1 MKFKS
6 RTFLRNFGVLALLV
20 VVLCTVLSLFTIKGN
35 LKKELTDARNE
46 LVLILVLGFLVLVVG
61 GLLIYSIARITDSE
75 VRRADRALQE
85 SEEKYRSLANQ
96 VPVGIYRTTEQGQ
109 ILYAN
114 PALATMLG
122 YDSAEELRDVIV
134 QDTFVEPQQRERYL
148 MKWKKNK
155 GIMTIET
162 NLLTKDGKKIWV
174 RDYGKAVSDDKGK
187 ILYFDG
193 IIEDITVQN
202 QVTEERQK
210 LEEQLRQ
217 AQKMEAIGNLAGGIA
232 HDFNNLLGVIIG
244 YSEMTMENIAKSD
257 PNRSNMEKVLVACQR
272 AREMVKHILAFSR
285 KTEKER
291 KSVQLSEIV
300 NESLKLLRSA
310 LPSTIEIRQD
320 IPRLSGPILA
330 NWTEIH
336 QVIMNLCTNA
346 AHAMRDKGGILNIQ
360 LREIKLDP
368 QSIFLKNMQP
378 GTYQQLI
385 ISDTGHGMTPDIMNR
400 IFEPY
405 FTTKT
410 KSEGTGMGLS
420 VAHGIIRSHGGEIT
434 VYSELGKGTTFHI
447 YLPVT
452 EIKKILEVEETE
464 ELRGG
469 DEYILFVDDEETL
482 VELAQRML
490 ESLGYTVAVRTSSI
504 EALEAFRNDPYR
516 FALVITDQTMP
527 NMTGLQLSGKIRQIR
542 PDIPIILCTGFSE
555 NANEEIV
562 KTHQINAF
570 VMKPI
575 LKKDIA
581 RVIRNVLDQQNV
593 LS

>member
-1 MKFKS
+1 MA
-6 RTFLRNFGVLALLV
+6 FLMV
-20 VVLCTVLSLFTIKGN
+20 VVFAAFSLFIFNEN
-35 LKKELTDARNE
+35 LKNEFTDASRG
-46 LVLILVLGFLVLVVG
+46 LLLIILFGLLVLVVG
-61 GLLIYSIARITDSE
+61 GLVIYGIARITNYE
-75 VRRADRALQE
+75 VHRAEKALLD

-96 VPVGIYRTTEQGQ
+96 VPVGIYRTSEQGQ

-114 PALATMLG
+114 PALAAMLD
-122 YDSAEELRDVIV
+122 YDSVEELREINVR
-134 QDTFVEPQQRERYL
+134 DTFVDPQQRERNL
-148 MKWKKNK
+148 AKWKKNK
-155 GIMTIET
+155 GIMTVEA
-162 NLLTKDGKKIWV
+162 NLLTKYGKKIWV
-174 RDYGKAVSDDKGK
+174 RDHGKAVSDDNGK

-193 IIEDITVQN
+193 IIEDITLQN

-232 HDFNNLLGVIIG
+232 HDFNNILGVIIG
-244 YSEMTMENIAKSD
+244 YSEMTMEKITQSD
-257 PNRSNMEKVLVACQR
+257 PNRSNMEKVMVACQR

-285 KTEKER
+285 KAGKER
-291 KSVQLSEIV
+291 KSVYLSEIV
-300 NESLKLLRSA
+300 NESIKLLRSA
-310 LPSTIEIRQD
+310 LPTTIEIRQQV
-320 IPRLSGPILA
+320 PGQTGSILA

-346 AHAMRDKGGILNIQ
+346 AHAMRDNGGILDIQ

-368 QSIFLKNMQP
+368 QSVFLKDLQA
-378 GTYQQLI
+378 GTYQQLT
-385 ISDTGHGMTPDIMNR
+385 ISDTGHGMTPEIMNR

-410 KSEGTGMGLS
+410 KGEGTGMGLA
-420 VAHGIIRSHGGEIT
+420 VAHGIVKSHGGEIT
-434 VYSELGKGTTFHI
+434 VYSEPGRGTTFHV

-452 EIKKILEVEETE
+452 EINKRVEVEETE
-464 ELRGG
+464 EVRGG

-482 VELAQRML
+482 VELAKQML
-490 ESLGYTVAVRTSSI
+490 ESLGYTVAARTSSI
-504 EALEAFRNDPYR
+504 EALEAFRSHPDR

-527 NMTGLQLSGKIRQIR
+527 HMTGLQLSGKLRQLR

-562 KTHQINAF
+562 KAHQINAF
-570 VMKPI
+570 VMKPL

-581 RVIRNVLDQQNV
+581 RVIRNVLDQ
-593 LS
+593 

>member
-1 MKFKS
+1 MNFKS
-6 RTFLRNFGVLALLV
+6 RTFLRNFGVLALLLV
-20 VVLCTVLSLFTIKGN
+20 VVYIAFFLFFIKEN
-35 LKKELTDARNE
+35 LKNELTDAGNG
-46 LVLILVLGFLVLVVG
+46 LVAIILVGLLALVVG
-61 GLLIYSIARITDSE
+61 ALVIYSITRMTDSE
-75 VRRADRALQE
+75 VRRTEKALQD

-96 VPVGIYRTTEQGQ
+96 LPVGIYRTSKQGQ

-114 PALATMLG
+114 PALAAMLG
-122 YDSAEELRDVIV
+122 YDSVEELREVNV
-134 QDTFVEPQQRERYL
+134 QDTLVEPELRERYL
-148 MKWKKNK
+148 VNWKKNK
-155 GIMTIET
+155 GIMTVET
-162 NLLTKDGKKIWV
+162 NLLTKDGREIWV
-174 RDYGKAVSDDKGK
+174 RNYGKAVSDDNGE
-187 ILYFDG
+187 ILYIDG
-193 IIEDITVQN
+193 IIEDITTQN
-202 QVTEERQK
+202 QITEERKK

-232 HDFNNLLGVIIG
+232 HDFNNILGVIIG
-244 YSEMTMENIAKSD
+244 YSEMTLENIDKSD
-257 PNRSNMEKVLVACQR
+257 SNRSNMEKVMVACQR

-285 KTEKER
+285 KTGKER
-291 KSVQLSEIV
+291 KSVYLSEIV

-310 LPSTIEIRQD
+310 LPSTIEIRQHF
-320 IPRLSGPILA
+320 PSESGSILA

-368 QSIFLKNMQP
+368 QSVFLKDLQP
-378 GTYQQLI
+378 GTYQQLT
-385 ISDTGHGMTPDIMNR
+385 ISDTGHGMTPEIMNR

-410 KSEGTGMGLS
+410 KSEGTGMGLA
-420 VAHGIIRSHGGEIT
+420 VAHGIIKSHGGEIT

-452 EIKKILEVEETE
+452 EIKKISEVEKIE
-464 ELRGG
+464 EVQGG

-482 VELAQRML
+482 VELAQQML
-490 ESLGYTVAVRTSSI
+490 ESLGYTVAARTSSI
-504 EALEAFRNDPYR
+504 EALEAFRNHPDR

-527 NMTGLQLSGKIRQIR
+527 NMTGLQLSNRLREIR

-555 NANEEIV
+555 NANEEVV

-570 VMKPI
+570 IMKPL

-581 RVIRNVLDQQNV
+581 RLIRRVLDQKNN
-593 LS
+593 

>member
-1 MKFKS
+1 M
-6 RTFLRNFGVLALLV
+6 V
-20 VVLCTVLSLFTIKGN
+20 VVFVVFSLFTFNEN
-35 LKKELTDARNE
+35 LKNELTDAGNG
-46 LVLILVLGFLVLVVG
+46 LMLIILPGLLVLVVG
-61 GLLIYSIARITDSE
+61 GLLIYGIARITDSE
-75 VRRADRALQE
+75 VRRTEKARQE
-85 SEEKYRSLANQ
+85 SEEKYRSLTNQ
-96 VPVGIYRTTEQGQ
+96 VPVGIYRTSEQGQ

-114 PALATMLG
+114 PALATILG
-122 YDSAEELRDVIV
+122 YDSVEELRDVKV
-134 QDTFVEPQQRERYL
+134 QDTFVDSQQRERYL
-148 MKWKKNK
+148 AKWKKNK
-155 GIMTIET
+155 GIMTVEA
-162 NLLTKDGKKIWV
+162 NLLTKDGKEIWV
-174 RDYGKAVSDDKGK
+174 RDHGKAVSDENGK

-193 IIEDITVQN
+193 IIEDITAQN
-202 QVTEERQK
+202 KVAEERQK

-232 HDFNNLLGVIIG
+232 HDFNNILAVIIG
-244 YSEMTMENIAKSD
+244 YSEMTMENITEND
-257 PNRSNMEKVLVACQR
+257 PNRPNMEKVMVACQR

-285 KTEKER
+285 KTGKER
-291 KSVQLSEIV
+291 KSIYLNEIV
-300 NESLKLLRSA
+300 NESFKLLRSA
-310 LPSTIEIRQD
+310 LPSTIEVRQQV
-320 IPRLSGPILA
+320 PGQSGSILA

-346 AHAMRDKGGILNIQ
+346 AHAMRDRGGILNIQ

-368 QSIFLKNMQP
+368 QSVFLKGLLP
-378 GTYQQLI
+378 GTYQQLT
-385 ISDTGHGMTPDIMNR
+385 ISDTGHGMTPEIMNR

-410 KSEGTGMGLS
+410 KSEGTGMGLA
-420 VAHGIIRSHGGEIT
+420 VAHGIIKSHGGEIT
-434 VYSELGKGTTFHI
+434 VYSEPGKGTTFHI

-452 EIKKILEVEETE
+452 ETKKILEIEETE
-464 ELRGG
+464 EVRGG

-482 VELAQRML
+482 VELAQQML
-490 ESLGYTVAVRTSSI
+490 ESLGYTVAARTSSI
-504 EALEAFRNDPYR
+504 EALEAFSNHPHR

-555 NANEEIV
+555 NATEEVV

-570 VMKPI
+570 VMKPL

-581 RVIRNVLDQQNV
+581 RVIRNVLDKPNN